1 MATSLAPPP
10 VDRPDIVVPD
20 AAPLIH
26 LARAGLLHLLHE
38 VGGAV
43 VVVDMV
49 AHEITRDPS
58 KPGAPVLRDWL
69 ADAGHLQRWFTEQ
82 LRDWL
87 AAGAAPGSNRPV
99 RVEETET
106 GRLYAAVL
114 ETRPD
119 YRLRNGG
126 ETAVVEWLAE
136 RIAGTDTAVIVLYE
150 NGRVPTIVRNQSL
163 DADID
168 ILTTRAFLEGVE
180 RRERAEGGAK
190 SPLPGPSYW
199 DRVVAAGPTA
209 NPRVQSF
216 SQRRRQP

>member
-1 MATSLAPPP
+1 MVDPIAPTPIEK
-10 VDRPDIVVPD
+10 PDIVVPD

-26 LARAGLLHLLHE
+26 LASAGLLHLLHE

-49 AHEITRDPS
+49 AHEVTRDPS
-58 KPGAPVLRDWL
+58 KPGAETL
-69 ADAGHLQRWFTEQ
+69 DA
-82 LRDWL
+82 WL
-87 AAGAAPGSNRPV
+87 AAGRAPGSNRPV

-126 ETAVVEWLAE
+126 ETAIVEWLAE
-136 RIAGTDTAVIVLYE
+136 RIAGTDRAVIVLYE

-168 ILTTRAFLEGVE
+168 VLTTRAFLEAVE
-180 RRERAEGGAK
+180 RRERVARGDDQNVP
-190 SPLPGPSYW
+190 SPRYW
-199 DRVVAAGPTA
+199 DRVLVEAPTA
-209 NPRVQSF
+209 NARLQSF
-216 SQRRRQP
+216 SQRRTPG

>member
-1 MATSLAPPP
+1 MATALAPPP

-58 KPGAPVLRDWL
+58 KPGAAV
-69 ADAGHLQRWFTEQ
+69 

-87 AAGAAPGSNRPV
+87 AAGAAPGSNRTV

-114 ETRPD
+114 EARPD

-126 ETAVVEWLAE
+126 ETAIVEWLAE
-136 RIAGTDTAVIVLYE
+136 RIAGTDRTVIVLYE

-168 ILTTRAFLEGVE
+168 VLTTRAFLEGIDADHSALRDVPSFPP
-180 RRERAEGGAK
+180 RTRSASSTALRAVPLLRGAEE
-190 SPLPGPSYW
+190 
-199 DRVVAAGPTA
+199 DRGA
-209 NPRVQSF
+209 
-216 SQRRRQP
+216 